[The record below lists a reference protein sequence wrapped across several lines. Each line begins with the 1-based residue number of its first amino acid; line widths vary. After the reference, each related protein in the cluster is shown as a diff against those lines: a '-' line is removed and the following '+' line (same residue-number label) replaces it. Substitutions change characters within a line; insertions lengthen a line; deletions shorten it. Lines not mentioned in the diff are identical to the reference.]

1 MEEKVNNSK
10 RNGKWPV
17 RKVMMLGA
25 NDRENPV
32 HLSIHV
38 ACFTRIDNCNCI
50 LFSREK
56 RRSS

>member
-1 MEEKVNNSK
+1 MEKKVNNPK

-17 RKVMMLGA
+17 RKAMVLGA

-38 ACFTRIDNCNCI
+38 AFFTRNHNCNWI
-50 LFSREK
+50 LFSREA